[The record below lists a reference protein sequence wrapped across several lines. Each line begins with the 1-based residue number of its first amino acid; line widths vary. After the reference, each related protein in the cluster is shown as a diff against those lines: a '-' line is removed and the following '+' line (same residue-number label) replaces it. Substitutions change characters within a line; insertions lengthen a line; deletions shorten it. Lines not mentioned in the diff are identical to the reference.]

1 MRGRYTMRNIKF
13 IFTLFKM
20 KLSRMMMYR
29 LSFFGGSLV
38 DGSLFLL
45 WILMFNSV
53 YSQVDSIGGWN
64 KGQMIIFVG
73 TFSLLNA
80 INMTIYFFGVIGI
93 PGKIRDGDLDH
104 YLTKPINPLLRIT
117 FENINLGSAPLI
129 LLSIG
134 IIAYGIDI
142 AGINLSAATVLLFI
156 LFIILMTILYYD
168 MEIIIR
174 TVPFFVI
181 SATSVEKLED
191 AALNLCM
198 RVPGVL
204 FDGVFKLLFYF
215 ILPYGI
221 MATIPTQV
229 ITNSISIKMLI
240 YSVGIVI
247 LFTILAQV
255 FWRFGLKH
263 YKSASS

>member
-1 MRGRYTMRNIKF
+1 MKNLRF
-13 IFTLFKM
+13 IFTLLKM
-20 KLSRMMMYR
+20 KLAKQMMYR
-29 LSFFGGSLV
+29 LSFFGATII

-45 WILMFNSV
+45 WVLMFNTI

-93 PGKIRDGDLDH
+93 PNKIRSGELDH

-129 LLSIG
+129 MLSIG
-134 IIAYGIDI
+134 IIVYGVYLANIYVSFVTLI
-142 AGINLSAATVLLFI
+142 LYI
-156 LFIILMTILYYD
+156 LFIILMAVLYYD
-168 MEIIIR
+168 LEVIIR
-174 TVPFFVI
+174 TIPFFVI
-181 SATSVEKLED
+181 SANGIEKLEE
-191 AALNLCM
+191 AAMNLCM

-204 FDGVFKLLFYF
+204 FNGIFKVLFYL

-221 MATIPTQV
+221 MATIPTQI
-229 ITNSISIKMLI
+229 ITNTVSDTMIACSI
-240 YSVGIVI
+240 GIVI
-247 LFTILAQV
+247 FFTIFTLT
-255 FWRFGLKH
+255 FWKYGLKH

>member
-1 MRGRYTMRNIKF
+1 MMRNFRF

-20 KLSRMMMYR
+20 KLAKQMMYR
-29 LSFFGGSLV
+29 FSFLGGTFV
-38 DGSLFLL
+38 DSSVFLL
-45 WILMFNSV
+45 WVLMFNTI

-80 INMTIYFFGVIGI
+80 INMTIYFFGVLGI
-93 PGKIRDGDLDH
+93 PGKIKNGDLDH

-134 IIAYGIDI
+134 IIIYGVTLTNIYVSF
-142 AGINLSAATVLLFI
+142 GTLLLYIFFI
-156 LFIILMTILYYD
+156 SLMAVLYYD
-168 MEIIIR
+168 LEVILR
-174 TVPFFVI
+174 TIPFFVV
-181 SATSVEKLED
+181 SANGIETLE
-191 AALNLCM
+191 AAAMDLCM

-204 FDGVFKLLFYF
+204 FNGIFKVLFYF
-215 ILPYGI
+215 MLPYGI
-221 MATIPTQV
+221 MATIPTQI
-229 ITNSISIKMLI
+229 ITSAISGTMIACSI
-240 YSVGIVI
+240 GIVI
-247 LFTILAQV
+247 FFTIFTLV
-255 FWRFGLKH
+255 FWKFGLKH

>member
-1 MRGRYTMRNIKF
+1 MRNLRF
-13 IFTLFKM
+13 IITLFKM
-20 KLSRMMMYR
+20 KLSRIMTYR
-29 LSFFGGSLV
+29 FSFFGATII

-45 WILMFNSV
+45 WILMFNAI

-64 KGQMIIFVG
+64 KGQMTIFVG

-93 PGKIRDGDLDH
+93 PGKIRSGELDQ

-117 FENINLGSAPLI
+117 FENINLGSAPLV

-134 IIAYGIDI
+134 IIIYGVSI
-142 AGINLSAATVLLFI
+142 ANIYVSFGMLALYI
-156 LFIILMTILYYD
+156 LYIILMVVLYYD
-168 MEIIIR
+168 LEVIIR
-174 TVPFFVI
+174 TIPFFVI
-181 SATSVEKLED
+181 SAASIEKLEG
-191 AALNLCM
+191 AAMDLCM

-204 FDGVFKLLFYF
+204 FNGIYKVLFYF

-221 MATIPTQV
+221 MATIPTQ
-229 ITNSISIKMLI
+229 ILTSSISDMM
-240 YSVGIVI
+240 IVLSAI
-247 LFTILAQV
+247 IVVFFTVFTQW